1 MDNLKKCAHI
11 LSEDIIKANRP
22 KTKIEL
28 DIFPN
33 STPQT
38 RTAPKLDAFDA
49 AVNRSLTGEQI
60 HEIKRTQHKPV
71 AKKTLSFDEALKQ
84 RLG

>member
-1 MDNLKKCAHI
+1 MDNLRKCAHI

-22 KTKIEL
+22 KLNL

-38 RTAPKLDAFDA
+38 RTAPQLDAFES
-49 AVNRSLTGEQI
+49 AVNRAFSGEQI
-60 HEIKRTQHKPV
+60 HEIKRTTRKPA
-71 AKKTLSFDEALKQ
+71 AKKTLSFDEAVKE

>member
-22 KTKIEL
+22 KLKL
-28 DIFPN
+28 DIFPDQVE
-33 STPQT
+33 SAKTSPQ
-38 RTAPKLDAFDA
+38 PQLDSFDS
-49 AVNRSLTGEQI
+49 AVNRALNGEPIRQTKTVTQKPTARRILT
-60 HEIKRTQHKPV
+60 
-71 AKKTLSFDEALKQ
+71 FDEAVKE

>member
-38 RTAPKLDAFDA
+38 RTAPKLDAFDS
-49 AVNRSLTGEQI
+49 AVNRAFSGEQI
-60 HEIKRTQHKPV
+60 HEIKRTTRKPA
-71 AKKTLSFDEALKQ
+71 AKKTQSFDEAVKE

>member
-22 KTKIEL
+22 KLKL

-33 STPQT
+33 SITQT
-38 RTAPKLDAFDA
+38 KTAPQLDAFDS
-49 AVNRSLTGEQI
+49 AVNRALSGEQV
-60 HEIKRTQHKPV
+60 HVTKTVQHKPT
-71 AKKTLSFDEALKQ
+71 AKKTLSFDEAVKE